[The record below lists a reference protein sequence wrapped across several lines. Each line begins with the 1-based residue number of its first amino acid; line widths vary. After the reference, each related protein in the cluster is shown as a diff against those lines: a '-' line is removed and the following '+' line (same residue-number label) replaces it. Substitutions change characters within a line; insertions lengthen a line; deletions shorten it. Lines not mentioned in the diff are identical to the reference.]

1 MSEPFTDTNRRS
13 FIKKSLAGVFI
24 ASQPAV
30 LTGLLRANGEGG
42 GTGVTKLS
50 ADTTGFYLIFTMPQ
64 VTGLFDTTF
73 VGTWPTTVPG
83 TTVANWTTIV

>member
-30 LTGLLRANGEGG
+30 LTGLLRASGG
-42 GTGVTKLS
+42 GGGGVTKLPT
-50 ADTTGFYLIFTMPQ
+50 DTTGFYLVFTMPD

-83 TTVANWTTIV
+83 STLPNWTIIV